1 MNFIIICGPPASG
14 KMTVG
19 QSLQKTTGY
28 KLFHNHLSLELVNQ
42 FFDWSTPDFNQLDK
56 KIRFDI
62 FEAVAK
68 SDLKGLV
75 FTMVCAF
82 DDKRDLN
89 YIDEIIEVFKDR
101 KPKVCFV
108 ELTCALDERLERNKT
123 ENRLKHKPSKRNIEF
138 SEQLLLK
145 QNEKYRMNTLEGE
158 FSERDIFKVENTH
171 LSADEVATKI
181 VEHFDLK

>member
-1 MNFIIICGPPASG
+1 MNLVIICGPPASG

-19 QSLQKTTGY
+19 QSLQKITGY

-68 SDLKGLV
+68 SDLQGLI

-82 DDKRDLN
+82 DDQRDLD
-89 YIDEIIEVFKDR
+89 YIDEIVEVFKYR
-101 KPKVCFV
+101 NPKVCFV
-108 ELTCALDERLERNKT
+108 ELSCELEERLKRNKT
-123 ENRLKHKPSKRNIEF
+123 ENRLKHKASKRDVES
-138 SEQLLLK
+138 SEKRLLK
-145 QNEKYRMNTLEGE
+145 ENQKYRMNTLEGE
-158 FSERDIFKVENTH
+158 FPQREIFKIENTH
-171 LSADEVATKI
+171 LSADAVAAKI
-181 VEHFDLK
+181 IEHFKLK